1 MGGGRDGGGVKPV
14 TAVQVCVSK
23 ETMGQLP
30 AVVVVK
36 KKKKDNL
43 LEIRTSRDVFV
54 WTKPDV
60 LDELW
65 TSSAVFMVIKLGILG
80 QNMNFDL
87 NQVGFF
93 DITLPQDENECE
105 VKF

>member
-1 MGGGRDGGGVKPV
+1 MIII
-14 TAVQVCVSK
+14 CV
-23 ETMGQLP
+23 
-30 AVVVVK
+30 
-36 KKKKDNL
+36 
-43 LEIRTSRDVFV
+43 
-54 WTKPDV
+54 
-60 LDELW
+60 DELW

>member
-1 MGGGRDGGGVKPV
+1 M
-14 TAVQVCVSK
+14 
-23 ETMGQLP
+23 
-30 AVVVVK
+30 
-36 KKKKDNL
+36 
-43 LEIRTSRDVFV
+43 

-93 DITLPQDENECE
+93 DITLSQDENECE